1 MLQIL
6 ANYAVPGCLFL
17 LMLVAGTEVN
27 VADFS
32 RLRHNFGVV
41 AIGAAGPLAVLPVIV
56 LFINSAA
63 APPPPVAVGMLL
75 LSLCPNGGI
84 SNYYCYLA
92 RCNVLLSATITAIGT
107 VLSLL
112 TIPVWLE
119 LLSTFSSAAT
129 GLVTVPASTIVAQ
142 LIVFMVVPMSVG
154 MLLKHA
160 FPGRLSLT
168 AKMLRIFSI
177 MIVGLIL
184 VSAVATVT
192 DQLSSLF
199 ASIASCAL
207 LFIASAMI
215 FGWMLGYGLGARDRP
230 VLVIE
235 SGVRNVAVALII
247 GGALLSKD
255 GFGIFAS
262 FITGYFIVEIV
273 VMLIYGRWVARGMEP
288 LQSVS
293 SMAA

>member
-6 ANYAVPGCLFL
+6 ANYAVPGSLFL
-17 LMLVAGTEVN
+17 LMLVAGTEVS

-32 RLRHNFGVV
+32 GLRHNFRVV
-41 AIGAAGPLAVLPVIV
+41 AIGAAAPLAMLPLVV
-56 LFINSAA
+56 LFINSIA
-63 APPPPVAVGMLL
+63 APPAPVAAGMLL
-75 LSLCPNGGI
+75 LSFCPNGGI

-92 RCNVLLSATITAIGT
+92 RCNVLLSATITAVGT

-112 TIPVWLE
+112 TIPVWLQ
-119 LLSTFSSAAT
+119 LLPTFSSAAA
-129 GLVTVPASTIVAQ
+129 GLVTVPAGTILAQ
-142 LIVFMVVPMSVG
+142 LIVFMVVPMFIG
-154 MLLKHA
+154 MLLKHL
-160 FPGRLSLT
+160 FPERLSLI

-177 MIVGLIL
+177 MIVALIL
-184 VSAVATVT
+184 LSAIAGVA

-199 ASIASCAL
+199 ASIALCAL

-215 FGWMLGYGLGARDRP
+215 FGWMLGHGLGARDRP

-247 GGALLSKD
+247 GGMLLSKD

-262 FITGYFIVEIV
+262 FITGYFIVEIAI
-273 VMLIYGRWVARGMEP
+273 MLIYGRWVARGIEP
-288 LQSVS
+288 PPQT
-293 SMAA
+293 AWW